1 MQVIW
6 KVRAQA
12 KLQDNES
19 DISVSSAN
27 TEDLLDLDFS
37 ENEEEGEI
45 RWSCYWTPVN
55 VKPSTVRAGASLK
68 IFFIPNELVGMIVE
82 ETNCYARQWI
92 AQKPDPKWQNT
103 SHEEIQ
109 AFFGLHMPYDYHILP
124 KTSLYYM

>member
-27 TEDLLDLDFS
+27 TEDLLDLVFS

-45 RWSCYWTPVN
+45 RWSCY
-55 VKPSTVRAGASLK
+55 
-68 IFFIPNELVGMIVE
+68 
-82 ETNCYARQWI
+82 
-92 AQKPDPKWQNT
+92 
-103 SHEEIQ
+103 
-109 AFFGLHMPYDYHILP
+109 
-124 KTSLYYM
+124 